1 MNKQQKGRRGEDI
14 AARFLEEKGYRIIQR
29 NFRYDRGEIDI
40 IAQDGMELVF
50 VEVKSR
56 ENEAFGLPEESITP
70 SKEEQLKKVAEGY
83 LFERGIDTQPC
94 RFDVV
99 AITFVEGNPKIRLL
113 QNAIT

>member
-1 MNKQQKGRRGEDI
+1 MNKQEIGRWGEEL

-40 IAQDGMELVF
+40 VALDGLEIVF
-50 VEVKSR
+50 VEVKAR
-56 ENEAFGLPEESITP
+56 ESDAFGPPEESVTP
-70 SKEEQLKKVAEGY
+70 HKEEQLKKVAEGY
-83 LFERGIDTQPC
+83 LFERGIENQPC

-99 AITFVEGNPKIRLL
+99 AITFGGGKPNIRLL